1 MNFKTK
7 NTLKQMHYMR
17 GYLDANLDMLQND
30 FIISDDEVQDI
41 IKDTLHTL
49 EKITKINPYKYMIY
63 SYEYI
68 SRADR
73 FHTIKSILNVI
84 IWSMKL

>member
-7 NTLKQMHYMR
+7 NILKQMHYMR
-17 GYLDANLDMLQND
+17 GYLDANLNMLQND

-49 EKITKINPYKYMIY
+49 EKITKINPCQYMIY

-68 SRADR
+68 SRAD
-73 FHTIKSILNVI
+73 LNYI
-84 IWSMKL
+84 FRRLEHDITTTPPQ